1 MTTDTTATATSTA
14 QEGPTYRGH
23 AYYKDDENISTINTV
38 GYGSSS
44 RYYSS
49 YSNNVSHRI
58 TKYQVVDATDNESV
72 ASGTTLESFQAVTSE
87 IFKTQVY
94 IRYIMEHLSLP
105 ADVIPTGNNLRN
117 KSFESSDTTG
127 NIP

>member
-1 MTTDTTATATSTA
+1 M
-14 QEGPTYRGH
+14 
-23 AYYKDDENISTINTV
+23 NTLV
-38 GYGSSS
+38 DVSSS
-44 RYYSS
+44 RYSS
-49 YSNNVSHRI
+49 SSSHNRSHHI
-58 TKYQVVDATDNESV
+58 TNTQVLGATDDVSV
-72 ASGTTLESFQAVTSE
+72 ASGITLESFQAVTSE

-105 ADVIPTGNNLRN
+105 ADVIPTGNNLGN

>member
-23 AYYKDDENISTINTV
+23 AYYKDEENISTMNTV
-38 GYGSSS
+38 GDGSSS

-49 YSNNVSHRI
+49 YSNNASHRI

-87 IFKTQVY
+87 MSKNKIYLRQITEY
-94 IRYIMEHLSLP
+94 ISLP
-105 ADVIPTGNNLRN
+105 ADGTQQEI
-117 KSFESSDTTG
+117 
-127 NIP
+127 IQ